1 MHYYDNDDHKT
12 FKEPMSSTCTQKKI
26 KPIIIIF
33 TNDLPILLLVQMH
46 SSKTEK
52 IRTIFF

>member
-26 KPIIIIF
+26 KPIYNF
-33 TNDLPILLLVQMH
+33 Y
-46 SSKTEK
+46 
-52 IRTIFF
+52 